1 VFLPPIMD
9 DIPGY
14 LSLLLFLDTEAVSS
28 AGWAMTALKLLVVL
42 VLVMINGFFV
52 AAEFAFVGVRRSRIE
67 TMAASGS
74 AAAKRLI
81 SLLNNLNAYLSA
93 SQLGITL
100 ASLALGWVG
109 EPTVASLLES
119 PLAGLS
125 DAWRHGI
132 AFVIAF
138 SIITSLHIVI
148 GEQAPKLLGLELA
161 EKIALAVA
169 LPMKAFYW
177 VFHWPI
183 RALDWASVRIVQLF
197 GLKASLEHASS
208 YTEAEIRQLVDT
220 SRESGHL
227 RAEERKLIH
236 RVFEFSDTL
245 VREAMV
251 PRTEMAAIAASSSLP
266 EITKAFEKH
275 RYSRLPIY
283 RESLDDVI
291 GFIHSKDVMPYLL
304 QPERFRFEDVL
315 QPPLYVVDTARL
327 EDVLRQ
333 MQKAKAHFGFVVDEH
348 GGLEGIITLEDL
360 LEEIV
365 GDISDEHDEEVN
377 EQITRIND
385 REYVLAGGLAV
396 RDLNRR
402 LKLNLPESEAYTTIA
417 GFLMT
422 QAGHVLNPADIVEYN
437 GLTFEVDRVERRRV
451 ISISLKLPEASAEP
465 EFLETA
471 EGARAGG

>member
-1 VFLPPIMD
+1 MD
-9 DIPGY
+9 DLPGY
-14 LSLLLFLDTEAVSS
+14 LSLLLFLVTEAVSS
-28 AGWAMTALKLLVVL
+28 VGWAMIVLKLLVVL
-42 VLVMINGFFV
+42 VLVAINGFFV
-52 AAEFAFVGVRRSRIE
+52 AAEFALVGVRRSRIE

-74 AAAKRLI
+74 AAAKRLL

-125 DAWRHGI
+125 DAWRHGL

-169 LPMKAFYW
+169 IPMKAFYW

-197 GLKASLEHASS
+197 GLKASLAHVSS

-251 PRTEMAAIAASSSLP
+251 PRTEMAAIAATSSLA
-266 EITKAFEKH
+266 EITKAFEKY
-275 RYSRLPIY
+275 RYSRLPTY

-304 QPERFRFEDVL
+304 QPDKFRLEDVL
-315 QPPLYVVDTARL
+315 QPPVFVVDTARL

-377 EQITRIND
+377 EQITSINAH
-385 REYVLAGGLAV
+385 EYVLAGGLAV

-402 LKLNLPESEAYTTIA
+402 LNLNLPESEAYTTIA

-422 QAGHVLNPADIVEYN
+422 QAGHVLNPGEIVEYN
-437 GLTFEVDRVERRRV
+437 GFSFEVDRVERRRV
-451 ISISLKLPEASAEP
+451 ISVRLQLPEASVEP
-465 EFLETA
+465 EPWEAA

>member
-1 VFLPPIMD
+1 MD

-14 LSLLLFLDTEAVSS
+14 VSLLFFEPEAVSS
-28 AGWAMTALKLLVVL
+28 AGWTMTVLKLLVVL
-42 VLVMINGFFV
+42 VLVSINGFFV
-52 AAEFAFVGVRRSRIE
+52 AAEFALVGVRRSRIE

-74 AAAKRLI
+74 AAAKRLL

-109 EPTVASLLES
+109 EPTLAHLLETPFS
-119 PLAGLS
+119 GLS
-125 DAWRHGI
+125 DAWRHGL

-183 RALDWASVRIVQLF
+183 RALDWASVSIVRLF
-197 GLKASLEHASS
+197 GLKASLEHVSS
-208 YTEAEIRQLVDT
+208 YTEAEIRQLVDR

-251 PRTEMAAIAASSSLP
+251 PRTEMAAIPATSSLA
-266 EITKAFEKH
+266 EITKAFEKY
-275 RYSRLPIY
+275 RYSRLPVY

-304 QPERFRFEDVL
+304 QPDKFRLEDVL
-315 QPPLYVVDTARL
+315 QHPLYVVDTARL

-348 GGLEGIITLEDL
+348 GGLEGVITLEDL

-377 EQITRIND
+377 EQITQLND
-385 REYVLAGGLAV
+385 LECLLAGGLAV
-396 RDLNRR
+396 RDVNRR
-402 LKLNLPESEAYTTIA
+402 LKLNLPESEGYTTIA

-422 QAGHVLNPADIVEYN
+422 QAGHVLNPGEVVEYN
-437 GLTFEVDRVERRRV
+437 GLSFEIDRVERRRV
-451 ISISLKLPEASAEP
+451 ISVRLKMTEVSTEAET
-465 EFLETA
+465 LETA